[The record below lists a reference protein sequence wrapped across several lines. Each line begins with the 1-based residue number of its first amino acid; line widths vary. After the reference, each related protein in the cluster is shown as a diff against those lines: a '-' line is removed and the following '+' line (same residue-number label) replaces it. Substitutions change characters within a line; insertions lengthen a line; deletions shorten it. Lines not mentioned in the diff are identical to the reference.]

1 MTSPGFSQW
10 MDGTGPES
18 DIVLSSRIRLA
29 RNLTGLPF
37 PHRMNEAQ
45 GQAMLEAVKTA
56 VESLD
61 SAWAIH
67 FEQLNNLN
75 PLERQVLMEKHL
87 VSPLLVQDPIRHE
100 AVAVDDQEG
109 ISIMVNEEDH
119 LRIQVL
125 LPGLQLGE
133 AWQVANRLDDM
144 LEQELDFA
152 FNETRGYLTAWPT
165 NLGTGLRASVM
176 LHLPALVMTRQAG
189 QVFTTLAQVGIVVRG
204 LYGEGSEALGN
215 IFQISNQVSLG
226 LTEEELCHNL
236 MVVAQQIVGRERG
249 ARQHL
254 KANAGLALADRVGR
268 SWGILTNARV
278 MTSDEALNLL
288 SDVKLGVDLDMIDN
302 PLPYAFPQLT
312 LMTRPSFLQMEAGR
326 DLRPEERD
334 QIRAATLRRHLLGKH
349 ESERKEG

>member
-1 MTSPGFSQW
+1 MNPGGFSQW
-10 MDGTGPES
+10 MDGSGPES

-29 RNLTGLPF
+29 RNLRGLPF
-37 PHRMNEAQ
+37 PHRMKDEESRT
-45 GQAMLEAVKTA
+45 MLSTVERA

-61 SAWAIH
+61 PGWH
-67 FEQLNNLN
+67 LKFERLNDLS
-75 PLERQVLMEKHL
+75 PIERRVLMEKHL
-87 VSPLLVQDPIRHE
+87 VSPLLVQDPVVHE
-100 AVAVDDQEG
+100 AVAIDERED

-119 LRIQVL
+119 LRIQVI
-125 LPGLQLGE
+125 LPGLGLNE
-133 AWQVANRLDDM
+133 AWQTANRLDDM
-144 LEQELDFA
+144 LENNLDFA

-236 MVVAQQIVGRERG
+236 TVVAEQLVGRERH

-254 KANAGLALADRVGR
+254 KDNAELAVADRVGR
-268 SWGILTNARV
+268 AWGLLTNARI

-288 SDVKLGVDLDMIDN
+288 SDVKLGVDMGLIEG
-302 PLPYAFPQLT
+302 PLPYAFSQLT
-312 LMTRPSFLQMEAGR
+312 LMTRPSYLQVEAGR
-326 DLRPEERD
+326 DLDPEERD
-334 QIRAATLRRHLLGKH
+334 QIRAATLRAHLLGKH
-349 ESERKEG
+349 